1 MLALFASADLEEE
14 EEAGAGAGGGV
25 SLLKRVFD
33 ADWGFAV
40 GLGGAGGVGLIA
52 LALGLATGVRTGEGL
67 PAGEGV
73 AVAAGAGAAAGVL
86 GGAVGVVVTAFPAK
100 EPDLGRF
107 DDGGEGKTV
116 DLATVGGEE
125 GEGED
130 DDEEEDEDEEEEAC
144 GIRNLDPLVDMVETL
159 LALLLLLAERVRV
172 GGSFTLFIASSR
184 FWSSLPLAGEV
195 FISGL
200 AAAGVLGLC
209 NLEGGLIPESRLRVS
224 TRDALRIQRV
234 PSSTVERLR
243 ATSVVS
249 TDSTSISTLFCSW
262 RLFRLSAEICLVRV
276 SRLFI
281 AAILASVAEA
291 ALWATSW
298 ARSRSATSRDGASSS
313 SSSLLEGGAGG
324 TGGEAKVMED
334 LLPSTLGVVETE
346 TILPLE
352 GFLLEGLGV
361 LAATAGVFG
370 FTTRPCTPNKIN
382 ASSFLRY
389 GSRNAALRET
399 AVV

>member
-86 GGAVGVVVTAFPAK
+86 GGAVGVVVTALPAK

-116 DLATVGGEE
+116 DLAAVGGEE

-130 DDEEEDEDEEEEAC
+130 DDEEEDEDEDEEEEEAC
-144 GIRNLDPLVDMVETL
+144 GIRNLDPLVEMVETL

-184 FWSSLPLAGEV
+184 F
-195 FISGL
+195 
-200 AAAGVLGLC
+200 
-209 NLEGGLIPESRLRVS
+209 
-224 TRDALRIQRV
+224 
-234 PSSTVERLR
+234 
-243 ATSVVS
+243 
-249 TDSTSISTLFCSW
+249 
-262 RLFRLSAEICLVRV
+262 
-276 SRLFI
+276 
-281 AAILASVAEA
+281 
-291 ALWATSW
+291 
-298 ARSRSATSRDGASSS
+298 
-313 SSSLLEGGAGG
+313 
-324 TGGEAKVMED
+324 
-334 LLPSTLGVVETE
+334 
-346 TILPLE
+346 
-352 GFLLEGLGV
+352 
-361 LAATAGVFG
+361 
-370 FTTRPCTPNKIN
+370 
-382 ASSFLRY
+382 
-389 GSRNAALRET
+389 
-399 AVV
+399 